1 MDMTGRVETSK
12 SAKTVTQEPDLVD
25 LAAVVV
31 DLEVVVM
38 ALAEAALVA
47 VEEGSV
53 VVAATAAAAAAAAA
67 SLEEALIAVDTQA
80 VAALNPPLAQPSQ
93 TRLQILQP
101 PEEKRVLS
109 FTFAT

>member
-1 MDMTGRVETSK
+1 MDMTGRAETSK

-38 ALAEAALVA
+38 PLAEAALVA

-53 VVAATAAAAAAAAA
+53 VVVATAAAAAA